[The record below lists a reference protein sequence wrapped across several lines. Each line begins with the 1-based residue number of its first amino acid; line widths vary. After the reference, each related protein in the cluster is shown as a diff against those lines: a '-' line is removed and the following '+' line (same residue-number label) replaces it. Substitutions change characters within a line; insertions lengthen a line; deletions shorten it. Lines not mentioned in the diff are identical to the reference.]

1 MSGAEAMAALGVI
14 SSCITLVDTSKKLL
28 DAARDQRGL
37 PEAFRMVREELP
49 MMTQTLLKAKS
60 RSKAVGKDD
69 WEAVKPVLE
78 RCEQQLQDLERILKD
93 VMTSETDG
101 HLERYKK
108 LVKTS
113 FKGHKVET
121 MAQWIFEQLLK
132 LQSNH
137 VFANVATT
145 SDLKAA
151 IAKLEEIPP
160 SVDDEDGRYVHMGAG
175 SINVANDL
183 AQQTNHNYSGTFT
196 TTGGMHIGPG
206 KE

>member
-78 RCEQQLQDLERILKD
+78 RCEQ
-93 VMTSETDG
+93 
-101 HLERYKK
+101 
-108 LVKTS
+108 
-113 FKGHKVET
+113 
-121 MAQWIFEQLLK
+121 
-132 LQSNH
+132 
-137 VFANVATT
+137 
-145 SDLKAA
+145 
-151 IAKLEEIPP
+151 
-160 SVDDEDGRYVHMGAG
+160 
-175 SINVANDL
+175 
-183 AQQTNHNYSGTFT
+183 
-196 TTGGMHIGPG
+196 
-206 KE
+206 